1 MRRLLLLPIMAVL
14 AYSTPVNA
22 QPFTYQPS
30 TDTSAPAA
38 EPSGP
43 LNLQAALALT
53 AARSRG
59 LAAAVKE
66 VDAMQGGVIQAGV
79 RPNPELGI
87 DLQDTRR
94 DTRTTAGT
102 ISIPIELG
110 GKRAARVTAAERA
123 RGVAI
128 ADLSAVRADLRAQTV
143 AAFFNVLIAQEQL
156 KLAVASADVAARGF
170 DVASRRVAAGKVSP
184 LEETR
189 ASVERANADLEVQQ
203 AGFRLRTARQQLSS
217 LWGNAQ
223 PNFTEVIGDLD
234 ALPSRPPALE
244 LAQRLDESPELVLGR
259 AEIERRR
266 AVVGLERARRYPD
279 VRLTVGSQRN
289 NELGLTQTLVGVS
302 IPLPLFDRNQ
312 GNLYEALVRAD
323 QAEDI
328 YAATYIRLVS
338 DLETASNQLESSRT
352 GAATLQAKIV
362 PSAQEAYRAATLGF
376 EAGKF
381 GFIDVLDAQRTLFLA
396 RIRYIAT
403 LAESYQAAIALD
415 RILGR

>member
-1 MRRLLLLPIMAVL
+1 MLRLLLLPFVAV
-14 AYSTPVNA
+14 AACTTPAIA
-22 QPFTYQPS
+22 QPFTYQAA
-30 TDTSAPAA
+30 TEASAPAF
-38 EPSGP
+38 EPSGS
-43 LNLQAALALT
+43 LTLQDALALT
-53 AARSRG
+53 ASRSRS
-59 LAAAVKE
+59 LAAAVRE

-87 DLQDTRR
+87 DMEDTRR
-94 DTRTTAGT
+94 DTRTTAGSV
-102 ISIPIELG
+102 SIPIELG
-110 GKRAARVTAAERA
+110 GKRAARVSAAERA
-123 RGVAI
+123 RGVAV
-128 ADLSAVRADLRAQTV
+128 ADLASVRADLRAQTV
-143 AAFFNVLIAQEQL
+143 AAFFNVLITQEQL
-156 KLAVASADVAARGF
+156 KLAAATAEVAARGF

-184 LEETR
+184 LEQTR
-189 ASVERANADLEVQQ
+189 ASVERANADLEVRQSE
-203 AGFRLRTARQQLSS
+203 FRLKSARQQLSS
-217 LWGNAQ
+217 LWGNTQ
-223 PNFTEVIGDLD
+223 PTFTDVVGDLSV
-234 ALPSRPPALE
+234 LPSRPPASE
-244 LAQRLDESPELVLGR
+244 LAQRLDDAPELVLGR

-266 AVVGLERARRYPD
+266 AVVNLEKSRRYPD

-289 NELGLTQTLVGVS
+289 NELGKTQTLVGVS

-312 GNLYEALVRAD
+312 GNLYEALARAD

-338 DLETASNQLESSRT
+338 DLETASNQLEASRL
-352 GAATLQAKIV
+352 GALTLETSVV

-381 GFIDVLDAQRTLFLA
+381 GFLDVLDAQRTLFLA